1 MNDAEDRA
9 DLGCRSEVFYIV
21 WHPLPVKNLRPSARM
36 APVFRIFHSPVAAQ
50 LLVSAISGLEQA
62 VRR

>member
-9 DLGCRSEVFYIV
+9 KFGGRSEVFYRLQ
-21 WHPLPVKNLRPSARM
+21 HPLPVENLRPSARM
-36 APVFRIFHSPVAAQ
+36 APVSRIIHSPVAVS
-50 LLVSAISGLEQA
+50 LLVSELERA